1 MAEQDQS
8 FRTSW
13 VKEYIEQLSEMQNV
27 WQN

>member
-1 MAEQDQS
+1 MAAQHQS
-8 FRTSW
+8 LCTSW